1 MKKLF
6 SIIVVAALA
15 TSFASCG
22 GSGDAEK
29 AAAEAARVADS
40 TRVADSVAA
49 AAAVVAAPDTTA
61 APAAAPAST
70 EAAAPSPR

>member
-6 SIIVVAALA
+6 SMIVVAALA

-40 TRVADSVAA
+40 TRVADSLA
-49 AAAVVAAPDTTA
+49 AAAVVAAPDTTT

-70 EAAAPSPR
+70 EAAAPAGH

>member
-49 AAAVVAAPDTTA
+49 AAAVVAAPDTTTA
-61 APAAAPAST
+61 AAAPAST

>member
-15 TSFASCG
+15 TSFASC

-40 TRVADSVAA
+40 TRVADSLAA
-49 AAAVVAAPDTTA
+49 AAAEVVVPDSTVTPGASETATT
-61 APAAAPAST
+61 
-70 EAAAPSPR
+70 EVH

>member
-15 TSFASCG
+15 TSFSSCG

-40 TRVADSVAA
+40 TRVADSIAA
-49 AAAVVAAPDTTA
+49 AAATEVVAVPDTTA
-61 APAAAPAST
+61 APASTEVAAPAGH
-70 EAAAPSPR
+70 

>member
-40 TRVADSVAA
+40 TRVADSIAA
-49 AAAVVAAPDTTA
+49 AAATEVVAGPDST
-61 APAAAPAST
+61 AAPAST
-70 EAAAPSPR
+70 EAAAPAGH

>member
-6 SIIVVAALA
+6 SFVVVAALV

-22 GSGDAEK
+22 GGADK

-40 TRVADSVAA
+40 TRVADSIANAA
-49 AAAVVAAPDTTA
+49 AEVVAVPDTTA
-61 APAAAPAST
+61 VPAST
-70 EAAAPSPR
+70 EAAAPAGH

>member
-6 SIIVVAALA
+6 SFVVVAALA

-22 GSGDAEK
+22 GGADK

-40 TRVADSVAA
+40 TRVADSIANAA
-49 AAAVVAAPDTTA
+49 AEVVAVPDTT
-61 APAAAPAST
+61 AAPAST
-70 EAAAPSPR
+70 EAAAPAPH